1 MNNVDPNPKKAQ
13 RLRERAEKKM
23 TKAQTLYGKAEKIM
37 NEGAPREIVSP
48 TTKKYGGTN
57 PPSAK
62 DLALAK
68 ADDLYRRS
76 ARKESRAKALM
87 EKSKEYD
94 ATNFKNKDIDILKR
108 KFNQSYY

>member
-1 MNNVDPNPKKAQ
+1 MAMMKPRPERLKA
-13 RLRERAEKKM
+13 RAEKKM
-23 TKAQTLYGKAEKIM
+23 TKAQTLYGKADKIM
-37 NEGAPREIVSP
+37 KSGAPREIVSP

>member
-1 MNNVDPNPKKAQ
+1 MAMMKPRPERLKA
-13 RLRERAEKKM
+13 RAEKKM

-37 NEGAPREIVSP
+37 KSGAPREIVSP

-76 ARKESRAKALM
+76 AQKEKRAKTLM
-87 EKSKEYD
+87 AKSK
-94 ATNFKNKDIDILKR
+94 ALTAKNTN
-108 KFNQSYY
+108 NQKKK